1 MPIKILEMPTLEL
14 AGLAMGLALAES
26 FTSSG
31 DLDLAGGVLDLADF
45 SGIGESSA
53 GSMGLAPESM
63 ALDSALSVSKLAL
76 ESLAAAP
83 VVCVDSVGLGDLW
96 DLLGLGKSV
105 DSGVA
110 YRVGAERS
118 AHASTAREAFSSCLV
133 GITGLALFCRIF

>member
-1 MPIKILEMPTLEL
+1 MPIKILEMPMLEL

-31 DLDLAGGVLDLADF
+31 DLDLAGGVLDLTDF
-45 SGIGESSA
+45 SGTGESSA
-53 GSMGLAPESM
+53 GSV

-76 ESLAAAP
+76 ESLAA
-83 VVCVDSVGLGDLW
+83 
-96 DLLGLGKSV
+96 V

-110 YRVGAERS
+110 CRVGAERS

>member
-1 MPIKILEMPTLEL
+1 MPIKILEMPMLEL
-14 AGLAMGLALAES
+14 AGLAMGLTLAES
-26 FTSSG
+26 FASSG
-31 DLDLAGGVLDLADF
+31 DLDLAGGVLDLTDF
-45 SGIGESSA
+45 SGARESSA

-76 ESLAAAP
+76 ESLAA
-83 VVCVDSVGLGDLW
+83 
-96 DLLGLGKSV
+96 V